1 MLNRR
6 GELTILLYEKEKCLY
21 VNERII
27 SVVFLDIAPLF
38 FFFRHFH
45 KEEESKYTFITGGI
59 TKDKLMKF

>member
-27 SVVFLDIAPLF
+27 SVVFLDVAPLF
-38 FFFRHFH
+38 FFFLDIF
-45 KEEESKYTFITGGI
+45 
-59 TKDKLMKF
+59 TKRRRVSILS

>member
-27 SVVFLDIAPLF
+27 SVVFLDVAPLF
-38 FFFRHFH
+38 FFLDIF
-45 KEEESKYTFITGGI
+45 
-59 TKDKLMKF
+59 TKRRRVSILS